1 MGQWLSTTQVQLR
14 SNCSVTAAHSMTYF
28 FQTNTSLWSSQPP
41 SNNKTAKAIVCV
53 ITGLRL
59 CQTHKLHVTKG
70 CLSKCSQTVYD
81 DLRLDMSLDK
91 CSRNCRHSHGNFLLN
106 ACTFPCWVHLHVSTA
121 SPRCLLIPYHQT
133 FIPSYHPPTK
143 LLTYNLEEKEPNK
156 ATHINLL

>member
-41 SNNKTAKAIVCV
+41 SNNKTAKASFVW
-53 ITGLRL
+53 L
-59 CQTHKLHVTKG
+59 QAWDFTKHTNFM
-70 CLSKCSQTVYD
+70 SQKDVWVNAAKRFMMAFDWT
-81 DLRLDMSLDK
+81 
-91 CSRNCRHSHGNFLLN
+91 CRHSHGNFLLN
-106 ACTFPCWVHLHVSTA
+106 ACTHPCWVHLHVSAA

-133 FIPSYHPPTK
+133 LIPSYHPPAK